1 MQLFILLQFT
11 SRIFFS
17 KVVDKIIERDFFP
30 HLTKLQL
37 QTEYLDALS
46 SNDVE
51 KLRQIE
57 LKLDRSISTRKF
69 NGIYYLW
76 HLVLYCLLIFRL
88 KTSSC
93 LILSRKLAN

>member
-1 MQLFILLQFT
+1 MYFLP
-11 SRIFFS
+11 

-37 QTEYLDALS
+37 QAEYLDALS

-57 LKLDRSISTRKF
+57 MKLDRNISTRRF
-69 NGIYYLW
+69 NGRDFI
-76 HLVLYCLLIFRL
+76 LLL
-88 KTSSC
+88 TV
-93 LILSRKLAN
+93 